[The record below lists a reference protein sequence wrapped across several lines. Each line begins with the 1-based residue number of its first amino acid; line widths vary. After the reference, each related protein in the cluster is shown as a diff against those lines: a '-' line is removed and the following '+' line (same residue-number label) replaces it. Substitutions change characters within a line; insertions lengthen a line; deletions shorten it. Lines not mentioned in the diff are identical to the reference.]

1 MKNKVIII
9 ILVSLVA
16 CDIPGRIELANTS
29 SKNAVYRYITL
40 NKEGISDTTSI
51 YISGLSGTSILFGF
65 EHNWSDSKINEYLIP
80 FKKIELITQ
89 SDTIVYT
96 KKEEMFIFFKKHR
109 KGFLKKTIKIKL
121 KWKQK

>member
-1 MKNKVIII
+1 MQKVLAKNTKRPDYIKYRDGTVLVPLHINDQISSLSAILLNNEYYDLMKI
-9 ILVSLVA
+9 
-16 CDIPGRIELANTS
+16 GRRVVDGVGVLGA
-29 SKNAVYRYITL
+29 
-40 NKEGISDTTSI
+40 
-51 YISGLSGTSILFGF
+51 
-65 EHNWSDSKINEYLIP
+65 EYLIP

-121 KWKQK
+121 K

>member
-1 MKNKVIII
+1 MKNKVII

-96 KKEEMFIFFKKHR
+96 KKKRCLYFSNSIARVF
-109 KGFLKKTIKIKL
+109 
-121 KWKQK
+121 